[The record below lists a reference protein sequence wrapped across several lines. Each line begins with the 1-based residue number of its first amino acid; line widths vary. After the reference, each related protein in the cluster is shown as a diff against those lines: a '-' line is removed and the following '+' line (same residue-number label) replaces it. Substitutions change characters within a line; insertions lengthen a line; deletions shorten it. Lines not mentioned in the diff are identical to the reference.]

1 MMDQGRIKVK
11 HKGLMIF
18 LVILLILAATVLWMQ
33 YRIRSQSAQAE
44 QRIEQDRQ
52 EEHAASKVY
61 FTNDLT
67 SEGMIRVY
75 EALGFQTEGTVAIKL
90 STGEAGGNYYL
101 HPDLIQGIVDRVDG
115 TIVECNTAYG
125 GSRAATAEHMQV
137 AKDHGF
143 TEIAEVDIMDAQGSV
158 SLPVEDGIFMKENL
172 VGSNLENYGSMIVL
186 SHFKGHAM
194 AGYGGAIKNISI
206 GIASASGKSLI
217 HSSGSFSASWGWM
230 AGAMFK
236 PQEHFLAAM
245 AESGKSVSEYFGN
258 GDNIVYINV
267 LNNISIDCDCDS
279 NPSVPEIHDIG
290 ILASTDPVAL
300 DQACIDLV
308 YGAEGSSS
316 LINRIED
323 RNGLYTLDYAQAI
336 GLGSKEYE
344 LISIDE

>member
-1 MMDQGRIKVK
+1 MKQGGIKIK

-18 LVILLILAATVLWMQ
+18 LGIILLLAVAVVWMQ
-33 YRIRSQSAQAE
+33 YRMRSQSAQAA

-52 EEHAASKVY
+52 RNHAASEVF

-67 SEGMIRVY
+67 ADGMVKVY
-75 EALGFQTEGTVAIKL
+75 EALGFQTEGAVAIKL

-101 HPDLIQGIVDRVDG
+101 QPELIQGVVDKVGG

-143 TEIAEVDIMDAQGSV
+143 TEIAEVDIMDAQGSL
-158 SLPVEDGIFMKENL
+158 SLPVVDGIFMKENL
-172 VGSNLENYGSMIVL
+172 VGSHLENYGCMIVL

-206 GIASASGKSLI
+206 GIASAGGKSLI
-217 HSSGSFSASWGWM
+217 HSSGFSSASWGWM
-230 AGAMFK
+230 AGAMLK

-308 YGAEGSSS
+308 YGAEGSGS

-336 GLGSKEYE
+336 GLGSKTYE